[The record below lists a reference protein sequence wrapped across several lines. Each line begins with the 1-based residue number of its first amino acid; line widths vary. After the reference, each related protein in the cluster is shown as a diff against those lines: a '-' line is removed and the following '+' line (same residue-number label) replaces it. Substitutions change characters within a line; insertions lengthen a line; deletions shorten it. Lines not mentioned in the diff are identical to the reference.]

1 MKKLFILLIMVV
13 IAIGANAQTLVAE
26 KDWTGGFEGDYPYL
40 FATVGVAGSISS
52 DAEGVAITV
61 ESPTGQ
67 IVGPLVGAFPNY
79 SLSLK
84 QDGKY
89 KVVVTAKFPTN
100 GTFLVS
106 LGNTDK
112 SYNSTYITTTGGFQ
126 EIEINLPAFPE
137 VFDSDTWGCDLY
149 LSFGDF
155 VGTTILKKVQLYKVD
170 DAVEVIDDITYFID
184 EKNKTAE
191 VEKASNIFITTA
203 DIPARI
209 THKGEEYTV
218 TKIMNSAFAGL
229 FDLASV
235 TIPNTVTF
243 IGQSAFFNC
252 IALEEVTIPASVK
265 VICPNA
271 FQNCSRLKRVI
282 SLAETP
288 PLLYENAFSN
298 YNLFLKVPDASID
311 VYKTTAPWSKFA
323 EFELLSKEKCAQPT
337 ISMEDG
343 RLNFSCD
350 TEGVEYHY
358 EMFISVKGDGN
369 GIKLPKT
376 INISVYAS
384 KEGLYDSV
392 VATSEIPL
400 SVIADVNGDGLVNT
414 ADIVTIV
421 NIITSAEE

>member
-1 MKKLFILLIMVV
+1 MKKLFTLFAMAMM
-13 IAIGANAQTLVAE
+13 AIGANAQTLIAE
-26 KDWTGGFEGDYPYL
+26 KDWTGGYEGEYPYM
-40 FATVGVAGSISS
+40 FATVGAAASISS
-52 DAEGVAITV
+52 DANGVAITI

-67 IVGPLVGAFPNY
+67 IVGPIVGAFPNY

-112 SYNSTYITTTGGFQ
+112 SYNSTYVTTTGGFQ

-137 VFDSDTWGCDLY
+137 LFDPDSWGCDLY

-170 DAVEVIDDITYFID
+170 DTVEVIDDITYFID

-191 VEKASNIFITTA
+191 VENASNRFITTV
-203 DIPARI
+203 DIPIRI

-218 TKIMNSAFAGL
+218 NKIMDSAFQGL
-229 FDLASV
+229 SNLTSV
-235 TIPNTVTF
+235 IIPNTVSF
-243 IGQSAFFNC
+243 IGQSAFFGC
-252 IALEEVTIPASVK
+252 YALEEITIPSSVK
-265 VICPNA
+265 VISSNA
-271 FQNCSRLKRVI
+271 FSQCSKLKRVI

-288 PLLYENAFSN
+288 PVLYENAFSN
-298 YNLFLKVPDASID
+298 YNLFLKVPDAAID
-311 VYKTTAPWSKFA
+311 VYKATAPWSKFA

-337 ISMEDG
+337 ISMVDG
-343 RLNFSCD
+343 KLNFSCA

-369 GIKLPKT
+369 GIKLPEK
-376 INISVYAS
+376 IGISVYAS
-384 KEGLYDSV
+384 KDGLYDSV
-392 VATSEIPL
+392 VSTSEIPL
-400 SVIADVNGDGLVNT
+400 PAIADANGDGTVNA

-421 NIITSAEE
+421 NQIMSAK